1 MIPVALHRMFNP
13 QQVHEIVEWV
23 KTEQAGLGHGFNVSQ
38 EISYI
43 FTPKGE
49 DMLIEV
55 RNNVTG
61 HSITFCDS

>member
-13 QQVHEIVEWV
+13 QQVQEIVEWY
-23 KTEQAGLGHGFNVSQ
+23 KKEHATLDGSCDLSQ

-49 DMLIEV
+49 DLHIEI
-55 RNNVTG
+55 RNNITG

>member
-13 QQVHEIVEWV
+13 QQVQEIIEWC
-23 KTEQAGLGHGFNVSQ
+23 KKEQASLDNNWEIGQ

-49 DMLIEV
+49 NIHIEI
-55 RNNVTG
+55 RNNITG
-61 HSITFCDS
+61 NSISFCDS

>member
-13 QQVHEIVEWV
+13 QQVQEIVEWV
-23 KTEQAGLGHGFNVSQ
+23 KAEQAELGCDYNLSQ
-38 EISYI
+38 EISYV

-49 DMLIEV
+49 NMLIEV
-55 RNNVTG
+55 RNNITG